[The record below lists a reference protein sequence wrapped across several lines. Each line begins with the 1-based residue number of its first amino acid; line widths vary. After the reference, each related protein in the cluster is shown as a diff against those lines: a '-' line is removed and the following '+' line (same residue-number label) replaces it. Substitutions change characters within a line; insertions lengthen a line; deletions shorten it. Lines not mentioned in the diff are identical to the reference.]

1 MIKNIFYF
9 IVTSCISTF
18 AFWGSLGAKNPFPLY
33 GVMLGVWALFLWGIN
48 NRMKKEAARKFNE
61 RMFAE
66 YMRSKPRGNRSY

>member
-9 IVTSCISTF
+9 IITACISTF

-33 GVMLGVWALFLWGIN
+33 GVMLGIWALFFWGLN
-48 NRMKKEAARKFNE
+48 NRMKKDAARRFNE

-66 YMRSKPRGNRSY
+66 YMRSKARGPRRY